1 MTEGGTPVTD
11 NGGEEAKISAEDLTE
26 RFGRLT
32 GESDSGPAPMESQG
46 AVLLGVV
53 VAAAMVI
60 AFFVGRRSGLKKST
74 FVEVVRL

>member
-1 MTEGGTPVTD
+1 MAD

-32 GESDSGPAPMESQG
+32 GESDSSPAPMEGQG
-46 AVLLGVV
+46 AALLGVV

-60 AFFVGRRSGLKKST
+60 AFFLGRRSGRKKST